1 MDVIINEGKNGR
13 CEYLSSVSNFYIDP
27 LNRMTLVFQGHGYQ
41 SRFDVA
47 KVVMAK
53 GFSTTDFI
61 DITFRVFQHLC
72 LHMASGLSSVVDV
85 SSFVDMAYDEIIVES
100 NVVSD

>member
-13 CEYLSSVSNFYIDP
+13 CEFLSSVSNFYIDP
-27 LNRMTLVFQGHGYQ
+27 LNRMTIVFKGSKYQ

-47 KVVMAK
+47 KIVVDK
-53 GFSTTDFI
+53 GFSTVSFI
-61 DITFRVFQHLC
+61 DFTFRLFQHLC
-72 LHMASGLSSVVDV
+72 LHAASSSSVPVDLLSLV
-85 SSFVDMAYDEIIVES
+85 DFVYDEFNAES

>member
-1 MDVIINEGKNGR
+1 MDVMINEGKNGR

-47 KVVMAK
+47 KVVLDK
-53 GFSTTDFI
+53 GFSTFSYIDF
-61 DITFRVFQHLC
+61 TFRLFQYLC
-72 LHMASGLSSVVDV
+72 LHAASGSSAPVDLLSLVGIV
-85 SSFVDMAYDEIIVES
+85 YDEIMDES
-100 NVVSD
+100 DVVSD